1 MAAGYSRAV
10 TLRCLKNGPANEGE
24 MTGTVTAAQSY
35 GKQVLLIWLLKR
47 CESVQS
53 CAQLQYQSEEKIKS
67 DA

>member
-1 MAAGYSRAV
+1 
-10 TLRCLKNGPANEGE
+10 